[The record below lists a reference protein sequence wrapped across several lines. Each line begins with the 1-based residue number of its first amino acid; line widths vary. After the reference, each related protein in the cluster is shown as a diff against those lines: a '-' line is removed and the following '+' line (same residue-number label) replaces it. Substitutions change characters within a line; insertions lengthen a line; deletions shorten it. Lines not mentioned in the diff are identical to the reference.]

1 MFIFKYINDVL
12 FFMKQNILQAEKD
25 IYELLCNDDLYEFY
39 IDNVHYAHY
48 IIYTDNFG
56 INYRVFI
63 HDGLLFHN
71 IEFFIESF
79 DYTNKLILLAYEED
93 LPMLILLEDNE
104 NDSDKYGIYTF
115 REVGKETEA
124 VAPENNT
131 IDEININTESTDQI
145 FNFDTVK
152 LTYDATDNV
161 YKDAVG
167 NIYNIYNKDNS
178 KINNIIRHYK
188 LIQKNNTWYDSE
200 QERINHSKLIH
211 FNDNTSNTYCL
222 INISQNP
229 LAYDAEINPNNWT
242 TEEREFYNNH
252 GYYQKNSFYQ
262 DNGFLAHNKHR
273 DESLYFSRYYSLEEL
288 KKKLINDA
296 LLASYSYANQINK
309 DYAQDKE
316 FIEAINNCVTN
327 YNDNNYMYIRLAPS
341 IDMRVSQY
349 ERVLKINRI
358 YESYF
363 DDDYVYHIAQHGEI
377 PIFNDNLLYSESK
390 YNYIKQNIESDKIR
404 NLNNTKNEYKSK
416 K

>member
-63 HDGLLFHN
+63 HDGLINHN
-71 IEFFIESF
+71 IEFFVESF

-161 YKDAVG
+161 YKDDVG
-167 NIYNIYNKDNS
+167 NIYKIYNKDNS

-188 LIQKNNTWYDSE
+188 LIQKNNTWYNSE
-200 QERINHSKLIH
+200 QERVNHSKLIH

-229 LAYDAEINPNNWT
+229 LEYDDDINPYNWT
-242 TEEREFYNNH
+242 DEEREFYNNH

-273 DESLYFSRYYSLEEL
+273 DNPLYFSRYYSLEEL
-288 KKKLINDA
+288 KKKLINDT

-309 DYAQDKE
+309 DYAQDEE

-327 YNDNNYMYIRLAPS
+327 YNSNNYMYIRLAPS
-341 IDMRVSQY
+341 IDMRISQY

-358 YESYF
+358 YESYS
-363 DDDYVYHIAQHGEI
+363 DDDYVYQIAQNGEI

-404 NLNNTKNEYKSK
+404 NLTNN
-416 K
+416 